1 MSEHAGG
8 AGRTIDAALSLLDR
22 QIEDCDGG
30 MAGKVDDLELTLP
43 EDPAGGPPV
52 VTAILAGPGALAHR
66 LGGRLGLWLES
77 VHARLH
83 PSKAA
88 APARIPFGV
97 VKRVE
102 ATVELS
108 VPKGDLELS
117 RFEDWVRDTF
127 IGRIPG
133 AERAAE

>member
-1 MSEHAGG
+1 MSGA

-22 QIEDCDGG
+22 QMVDCDGRL
-30 MAGKVDDLELTLP
+30 AGKVDDLELTVP
-43 EDPAGGPPV
+43 EEGEGGPPI
-52 VTAILAGPGALAHR
+52 VTAVLAGPGALAHR
-66 LGGRLGLWLES
+66 LGGRLGVWIES

-83 PSKAA
+83 GGPDP

-97 VKRVE
+97 VKRVHG
-102 ATVELS
+102 TVELS

-117 RFEDWVRDTF
+117 RFEDWVRDHF

-133 AERAAE
+133 AGRAPE